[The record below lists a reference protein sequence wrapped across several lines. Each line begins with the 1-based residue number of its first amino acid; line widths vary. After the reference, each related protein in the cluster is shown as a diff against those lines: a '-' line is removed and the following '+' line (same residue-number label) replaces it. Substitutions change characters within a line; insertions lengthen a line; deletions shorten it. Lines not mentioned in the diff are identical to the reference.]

1 MAKTCVHHKETPAAT
16 MCHQCHAPICTAC
29 SIVTPRGTF
38 CSPECGILFR
48 DFKDRQSS
56 EKEDKA
62 YSKMTTLIK
71 LVAALLLMGLGFV
84 GINQAA
90 EHGMPQLRRIDVIGR
105 ILDLLKSH

>member
-1 MAKTCVHHKETPAAT
+1 MAKTCVTHKETPAAT

-29 SIVTPRGTF
+29 SIVTPQGTF
-38 CSPECGILFR
+38 CTPECGILFR
-48 DFKDRQSS
+48 GFKDRLLS

-62 YSKMTTLIK
+62 YSKMTVLIK

-105 ILDLLKSH
+105 ILDLLKPH

>member
-16 MCHQCHAPICTAC
+16 MCHQCHLPICTAC

-38 CSPECGILFR
+38 CTPECGILFR
-48 DFKDRQSS
+48 DFKDRQGS
-56 EKEDKA
+56 EQEDKS
-62 YSKMTTLIK
+62 YSKITVLIK

-90 EHGMPQLRRIDVIGR
+90 EHGVPQLRCIDVIGR
-105 ILDLLKSH
+105 VLDLFKTR

>member
-29 SIVTPRGTF
+29 SIVTPHGTF

-48 DFKDRQSS
+48 DFKDRRSA
-56 EKEDKA
+56 EKEDQA
-62 YSKMTTLIK
+62 YSKMTVVIK
-71 LVAALLLMGLGFV
+71 LVAALLLIGLGFV

-105 ILDLLKSH
+105 ILDLFKPH